1 MKTSTLMFLEF
12 LFFDGVALAWAA
24 WEYWQIRPGKLDK
37 APESRPSPEDT
48 SPEYSG
54 HPEG

>member
-24 WEYWQIRPGKLDK
+24 WEYWQIRPGKPDK

>member
-1 MKTSTLMFLEF
+1 MSSNALFFAEF

-24 WEYWQIRPGKLDK
+24 WEYWQIRPGKADK
-37 APESRPSPEDT
+37 SPDNPKQPDGSPED
-48 SPEYSG
+48 PG